1 MFSISFNFAYQLWC
15 QYKFVIES
23 HLFQSWKCYKL
34 LRVNV
39 IFSWISILFNLETVQ
54 KNHFPDKC
62 FSRSLNPIKVY
73 FLIKRIVSSTYS
85 SVWKVWLPSHFL
97 GTHCCNQN
105 VRVIDSIEIFFLKV
119 IAASKL
125 MVFDKLKTLWKQK
138 FVT

>member
-1 MFSISFNFAYQLWC
+1 MLSISFNFACQLWC

-39 IFSWISILFNLETVQ
+39 IFSWISILFNLETV
-54 KNHFPDKC
+54 KKS
-62 FSRSLNPIKVY
+62 FSWQMFLTLTKSNKSLFFNQTNSFVNQQFGVKSLVT
-73 FLIKRIVSSTYS
+73 FT
-85 SVWKVWLPSHFL
+85 FL
-97 GTHCCNQN
+97 GTHCYNQN